1 MLLSDGSQEFGKNLR
16 MFCRH
21 IMVFVDIGSQI
32 IEPRF
37 AFYYH
42 QFPVALSH
50 ANLVGFV
57 KFPVQVIVMFLLCI
71 LAQKG
76 RSDRDSVETITSS
89 LSEPGN
95 RSGLSQDQDS
105 AALSNFSPVMCS

>member
-1 MLLSDGSQEFGKNLR
+1 MLLSDGSQKFGKNLR

-32 IEPRF
+32 IELRL

-71 LAQKG
+71 LAQKVG
-76 RSDRDSVETITSS
+76 CSKFESKSGIKNSVILVH
-89 LSEPGN
+89 LS
-95 RSGLSQDQDS
+95 
-105 AALSNFSPVMCS
+105 C